1 MARPERNS
9 SLELFVS
16 LREQGCEEI
25 THIINKAVS
34 ENVKTA
40 RCVLNLVVEVS
51 VLESKGHDRP
61 RSYAKSSNYLS
72 GFANAMIPI
81 SHTTQCPYKS
91 SGTLLYE
98 HQVGASAFRDYDPT
112 TQITSPPLLLIPDFR
127 GPKKLTVMSLP
138 KGRLYGGQP
147 CVSVA
152 GDLTVLKLLIKSR
165 KASWR

>member
-61 RSYAKSSNYLS
+61 RSYAKSSNYLVRIRQRHDS
-72 GFANAMIPI
+72 DLTY
-81 SHTTQCPYKS
+81 SQCPYKS
-91 SGTLLYE
+91 SGPCFTSTKLALLPSE
-98 HQVGASAFRDYDPT
+98 IPIQPP
-112 TQITSPPLLLIPDFR
+112 QITSPPLLLIPDFR
-127 GPKKLTVMSLP
+127 GSKKLTVMSRP

>member
-1 MARPERNS
+1 MFQIIKNNRRWLVLKETLAS
-9 SLELFVS
+9 ELFVS

-98 HQVGASAFRDYDPT
+98 HQVGASAFRDSDPT
-112 TQITSPPLLLIPDFR
+112 TPNYFAT
-127 GPKKLTVMSLP
+127 
-138 KGRLYGGQP
+138 
-147 CVSVA
+147 A
-152 GDLTVLKLLIKSR
+152 
-165 KASWR
+165 ASNP